1 MTNTQSTIDLHQYG
15 EVLRS
20 RKWSLILPIVIA
32 LGLAAAYVFLQTPQY
47 SATARVLVT
56 PLVTPSTTTATAKG
70 NQPDM
75 NTEQAAADSTPVA
88 VLARRTLGVSGAN
101 GDHLLATFRFRPPA
115 PATSLVHVHLHRR
128 QQAAQYANAFAQAYI
143 TYRNNTVLAPLAAAI
158 TERQQTI
165 AALEQQ
171 VLARRV
177 GPAGGAAGPDTG
189 RCSSSWRSS
198 RADQQLVSA
207 GMVIGTAVPPSSPS
221 SPKITKTLLIAGVIG
236 LVVGICLALIRE
248 AMDARI
254 KSPEELESRLRAPVL
269 GVIPKFDAR
278 SPDRSLATIANPRGS
293 ASEAYRMTAITLE
306 HMTARKGLR
315 VIMIVSPE
323 DGGGASTTT
332 ANLGVVLAQ
341 AGHRV
346 ILVSADLRDPRLHLI
361 FGLSNGHGLSTALLE
376 GTDAERLLKEA
387 HIPNLY
393 VLTAG
398 PEPKDPAALL
408 SSPATAEV
416 LTTLRGLEP
425 DFVLVDTPAVLSA
438 SDAVIL
444 SGQVEGTVLTWNAED
459 FGAPALRKAQER
471 LDVAGA
477 NILGGIYA
485 FDRSTP
491 SKHKGPKRGGAPRPE
506 APFVPRETRKAA
518 VGSSRADARYDR
530 VDAASAGGRMT
541 TGSSRSL
548 RDGAPGRSQL

>member
-1 MTNTQSTIDLHQYG
+1 VSHLQVSAATTGNILQFAYTSTD
-15 EVLRS
+15 
-20 RKWSLILPIVIA
+20 
-32 LGLAAAYVFLQTPQY
+32 
-47 SATARVLVT
+47 AT
-56 PLVTPSTTTATAKG
+56 
-70 NQPDM
+70 
-75 NTEQAAADSTPVA
+75 
-88 VLARRTLGVSGAN
+88 
-101 GDHLLATFRFRPPA
+101 
-115 PATSLVHVHLHRR
+115 
-128 QQAAQYANAFAQAYI
+128 QAAQYANAFAQAYI
-143 TYRNNTVLAPLAAAI
+143 TYRNNTALAPLAAAAA
-158 TERQQTI
+158 ERQHTI
-165 AALEQQ
+165 SALEAQ
-171 VLARRV
+171 VPHSGSAQRAVLVTQIRDDALQLAQFQ
-177 GPAGGAAGPDTG
+177 
-189 RCSSSWRSS
+189 
-198 RADQQLVSA
+198 ADQKLVSA

-221 SPKITKTLLIAGVIG
+221 SPKVTKTLLIAGVIG
-236 LVVGICLALIRE
+236 LVVGICLALIME

-254 KSPEELESRLRAPVL
+254 KSPEELETRLRAPVL

-278 SPDRSLATIANPRGS
+278 SPERSLATIANPRGS
-293 ASEAYRMTAITLE
+293 ASEAYRVTAITLE

-361 FGLSNGHGLSTALLE
+361 FGLSNGHGLSTSLLE

-408 SSPATAEV
+408 SSPATTEV

-425 DFVLVDTPAVLSA
+425 DFILVDTPAVLSA

-459 FGAPALRKAQER
+459 FGAPSLRKAQER
-471 LDVAGA
+471 LEVAGA
-477 NILGGIYA
+477 NILGGIYS
-485 FDRSTP
+485 FDP
-491 SKHKGPKRGGAPRPE
+491 SRPKKHKSHKRGGTARPE
-506 APFVPRETRKAA
+506 APFVPRETRKTPVGGSRAEPRYDRDDSMS
-518 VGSSRADARYDR
+518 VGGRTEMGSSRRE
-530 VDAASAGGRMT
+530 
-541 TGSSRSL
+541 
-548 RDGAPGRSQL
+548 APGRAQL

>member
-88 VLARRTLGVSGAN
+88 VLARRTLGVSGTN
-101 GDHLLATFRFRPPA
+101 GDHLLGHLQVSAASTGNILVFTY
-115 PATSLVHVHLHRR
+115 TSSDA
-128 QQAAQYANAFAQAYI
+128 QQAARYANAFAQAYI
-143 TYRNNTVLAPLAAAI
+143 TYRNNSVLGPLGKAI
-158 TERQQTI
+158 TERQKTI
-165 AALEQQ
+165 ATLEQQ
-171 VLARRV
+171 ILHAGSAQRAVLLGQIRDDELQLAQFQ
-177 GPAGGAAGPDTG
+177 
-189 RCSSSWRSS
+189 S
-198 RADQQLVSA
+198 DQQLISA

-221 SPKITKTLLIAGVIG
+221 SPKIAKTLLIAGVIG

-254 KSPEELESRLRAPVL
+254 KSPDELESRLRAPVL

-315 VIMIVSPE
+315 VIMIVSPQ

-346 ILVSADLRDPRLHLI
+346 ILVSADLRNPRLHLI

-408 SSPATAEV
+408 SSPATTEV

-425 DFVLVDTPAVLSA
+425 DFILVDTPAVLSA

-471 LDVAGA
+471 LEVAGA

-485 FDRSTP
+485 FDPSKP
-491 SKHKGPKRGGAPRPE
+491 SKHKGPKRGGTARPE
-506 APFVPRETRKAA
+506 APFVPRETRKPT
-518 VGSSRADARYDR
+518 VGSSRAEARYDR
-530 VDAASAGGRMT
+530 DDVAPVGGRTAM
-541 TGSSRSL
+541 GSSESPR
-548 RDGAPGRSQL
+548 RGAPGRTQW